1 MLKISQNFRSSR
13 WVFKS
18 MSRASS
24 TITNATY
31 CFRTED
37 NIIKSTKTFEYPDV
51 DLFAFFSKK
60 FVEHGDETALVNMF
74 NMEFMVFNFDK

>member
-1 MLKISQNFRSSR
+1 MLKLSQHFHSSR

-18 MSRASS
+18 MFRASS
-24 TITNATY
+24 TITNASY

-37 NIIKSTKTFEYPDV
+37 NIIKSTESLEYPDA
-51 DLFAFFSKK
+51 DLFTFYSKK
-60 FVEHGDETALVNMF
+60 FVEYGDKTALVNMF